1 MQDGLAFLPGFSG
14 WQVAGSAY
22 EYLLVAYPPGEIFE
36 QVQEEKKKFSSCHST
51 GNAETNKPHIAIA
64 GFRASEAMEARLI
77 QWMQKI
83 TGSQERF
90 PVLLNNYSGS
100 PSANTVFIRVQY
112 PAPFRRIAA
121 SLHPINEY
129 IKGNG
134 FPPVHIINYPHINIT
149 KSLQQQAYEKAIM
162 EYSRKTFNADF
173 MVDELVLL
181 KQQNQY
187 DACRQVSCFKLGVL
201 LN

>member
-14 WQVAGSAY
+14 WQVAGSTY

-36 QVQEEKKKFSSCHST
+36 RVQEEKKKFSSCHTT
-51 GNAETNKPHIAIA
+51 GRIETTQPHIAIA

-83 TGSQERF
+83 TGSQERL
-90 PVLLNNYSGS
+90 PVMLNNYSGS

-112 PAPFRRIAA
+112 PGPFRQFAA
-121 SLHPINEY
+121 SLQPVNEY
-129 IKGNG
+129 IKDNG
-134 FPPVHIINYPHINIT
+134 FPPLHIMNCPHINIA
-149 KSLQQQAYEKAIM
+149 KSLQQQVYEKAIM

-187 DACRQVSCFKLGVL
+187 DTCRQVSRFKLGAS